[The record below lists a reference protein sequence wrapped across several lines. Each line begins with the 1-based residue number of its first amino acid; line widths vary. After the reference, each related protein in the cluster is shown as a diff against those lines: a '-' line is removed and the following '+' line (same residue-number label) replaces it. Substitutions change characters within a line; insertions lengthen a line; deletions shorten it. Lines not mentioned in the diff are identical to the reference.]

1 MIHWFGK
8 VKPSEIPAVACSGGM
23 DSMVLLEFLRK
34 AGHKPG
40 ILFFHHKTKNS
51 EKAHKFLL
59 EYSLKHNIAMET
71 GYLTSE
77 KPKDKSPEEFWREE
91 RYEFL
96 WKWAKTFGG
105 GIGMAHNLNDAVETW
120 LFNMFHTGKG
130 YTIPYSRL
138 TIVRPLL
145 ITSRAEIEEWAN
157 NNNVP
162 HCEDESNADLK
173 YMRNRIRHV
182 ILPEVLKVNPG
193 LFTVVKKHLRKKL
206 EEQKV
211 EV

>member
-1 MIHWFGK
+1 M
-8 VKPSEIPAVACSGGM
+8 
-23 DSMVLLEFLRK
+23 L
-34 AGHKPG
+34 
-40 ILFFHHKTKNS
+40 
-51 EKAHKFLL
+51 
-59 EYSLKHNIAMET
+59 
-71 GYLTSE
+71 
-77 KPKDKSPEEFWREE
+77 
-91 RYEFL
+91 
-96 WKWAKTFGG
+96 GG

-120 LFNMFHTGKG
+120 LFNMFHAGKG

-138 TIVRPLL
+138 NIVRPLL
-145 ITSRAEIEEWAN
+145 ITSRAEIEEWAKK
-157 NNNVP
+157 NNVP
-162 HCEDESNADLK
+162 HCEDESNTDLK